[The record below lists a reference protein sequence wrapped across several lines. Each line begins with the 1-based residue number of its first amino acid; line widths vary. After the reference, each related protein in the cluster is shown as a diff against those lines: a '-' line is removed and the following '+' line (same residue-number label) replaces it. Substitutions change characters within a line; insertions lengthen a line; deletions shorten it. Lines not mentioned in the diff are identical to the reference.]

1 MIVFM
6 GDSEDKSL
14 KRLLEE
20 ADKMEAKTDSPRVV
34 LCRDSQEMGEIKI
47 KKMKEELRRLDDLG
61 VKIVDR
67 EVWLNYPLFQD
78 KLFQERQ
85 LSEAGVE
92 VLGNRRINEF
102 SILVKKRWGSRA
114 KGIRVIRDAGELKR
128 WLSEGI
134 DLDKYLIQEYRKLKG
149 DYRVLMLGG
158 RSLGVVK
165 REVRLK
171 KEGKLAVKVVEQE
184 MNADERVLD
193 LAKRA
198 VESLGVERGGV
209 DVLEDEKGN
218 FWVSEVNLAP
228 QFVGFERVTGINVA
242 RKIVE
247 YLVI

>member
-1 MIVFM
+1 MIVFV

-20 ADKMEAKTDSPRVV
+20 ADKMGARTGSPKVV
-34 LCRDSQEMGEIKI
+34 LCRDSQEMDEVKI

-61 VKIVDR
+61 ARIVDR

-78 KLFQERQ
+78 KLFQERR
-85 LSEAGVE
+85 LSEAGIE
-92 VLGNRRINEF
+92 VLGNWKISGF
-102 SILVKKRWGSRA
+102 PVLVKKRWGSRA
-114 KGIRVIRDAGELKR
+114 KGIRVIKGVGELKR

-171 KEGKLAVKVVEQE
+171 GDGRLGVKVAERE
-184 MNADERVLD
+184 INADERVLD

-198 VESLGVERGGV
+198 VESLGVEIGGV

-218 FWVSEVNLAP
+218 FWVSEINLAP
-228 QFVGFERVTGINVA
+228 QFIGFERVTGINVA
-242 RKIVE
+242 KKIVE
-247 YLVI
+247 YLV